1 MGEAIKAVATL
12 ASGQVW
18 LTSVFLLSL
27 RLGALLMFTPV
38 LAPAAVP
45 ARVRALLVLGLAAAL
60 TQALPSA
67 SVPPEVH
74 LLSQPGALFQA
85 GFTELALGAT
95 MGVGIHLA
103 FSAFT
108 MAGRLLDV
116 QIGFGLGQVID
127 PISNAQTPILA
138 TALNQVA
145 VLLFFLVNG
154 HHALLRGVAFS
165 LERFPLGQ
173 PWPLHAAMGP
183 ILRQV
188 GGLFTLALAMSA
200 PVVVSILMVDLALG
214 ALARNLPQIN
224 MLTFGIPVK
233 VVAGILALSLWFSG
247 IGSAMTRV
255 YGSIYQTWDAIFQ
268 VMPPPGEARR

>member
-1 MGEAIKAVATL
+1 MGDAINAVASL
-12 ASGQVW
+12 ASGQTW
-18 LTSVFLLSL
+18 LMSVFLLSL
-27 RLGALLMFTPV
+27 RLGTLLMFTPV
-38 LAPAAVP
+38 LASAAVP
-45 ARVRALLVLGLAAAL
+45 ARVRALLVLGLAAVL
-60 TQALPSA
+60 SQAMPSGTA
-67 SVPPEVH
+67 PQEAH
-74 LLSQPGALFQA
+74 LLNHPGALFQA

-95 MGVGIHLA
+95 MGVGIHVA

-127 PISNAQTPILA
+127 PISNARTPILA

-173 PWPLHAAMGP
+173 PWPLQAAMGP
-183 ILRQV
+183 LLRQV
-188 GGLFTLALAMSA
+188 GGLFTLALALSA

-233 VVAGILALSLWFSG
+233 VVIGILALSLWFTG
-247 IGSAMTRV
+247 IGSSMTRV

-268 VMPPPGEARR
+268 VTPSPVEARR